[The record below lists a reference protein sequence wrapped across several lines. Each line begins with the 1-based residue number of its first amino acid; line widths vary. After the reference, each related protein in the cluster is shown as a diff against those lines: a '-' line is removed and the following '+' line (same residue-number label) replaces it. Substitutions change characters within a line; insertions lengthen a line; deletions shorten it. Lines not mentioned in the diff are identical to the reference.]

1 MFQLLSRAYA
11 EAHPMMTD
19 RSENRCGGN
28 FLKLGG
34 VINGADW
41 YSFPGGEASTAL
53 ALGSEL
59 PGWAAGR
66 GSAPMHRVA
75 YVHDWWYHMGDV
87 HCVWYVQ
94 EQ

>member
-28 FLKLGG
+28 FLKLGS

-41 YSFPGGEASTAL
+41 YSFPGGEARAL
-53 ALGSEL
+53 PLRWVLSSQGGLLGEAV
-59 PGWAAGR
+59 PPCIEW
-66 GSAPMHRVA
+66 HV
-75 YVHDWWYHMGDV
+75 
-87 HCVWYVQ
+87 CT
-94 EQ
+94 